1 MTTNP
6 PTEKHYSMK
15 KENLTPRSSWKK
27 ISLLL
32 GTAAL
37 MTPTYLAA
45 QTGNLQWSAVKDDNS
60 DVTKWIRKVMVVI
73 MAIFIMVSIV
83 LGSLAFKQLAADGN
97 WKDFWS
103 KIAGAIGM
111 FIVPVIVYYLV
122 GI

>member
-1 MTTNP
+1 
-6 PTEKHYSMK
+6 MK
-15 KENLTPRSSWKK
+15 KETPLKPSPWKK
-27 ISLLL
+27 FSLLL

-37 MTPTYLAA
+37 MSPAYLAA
-45 QTGNLQWSAVKDDNS
+45 QTGNLKWSAVKDDNS
-60 DVTKWIRKVMVVI
+60 DVTSWIRRVMVVI

-111 FIVPVIVYYLV
+111 FIVPVVVYYLV